1 MCNRLFS
8 YLFVYRKRKNIFS
21 CNILDI
27 NIVLINRDAF
37 QSEVSGMERFMGL
50 YNTVYQDMYR
60 FAYYYL
66 GNPQDAEDVVGEA
79 VLKAYEKFRSLKN
92 EDAFKSWIFKILVNQ
107 CNSFLRKNIKN
118 KTYGLSEEPSY
129 QMAFGDRMIVQEM
142 LSELS
147 EDERK
152 IVALAVFGEYRGED
166 IARMLHMRHS
176 TVRSKYRRALK
187 KLENKILDEEVQHE

>member
-1 MCNRLFS
+1 
-8 YLFVYRKRKNIFS
+8 
-21 CNILDI
+21 
-27 NIVLINRDAF
+27 
-37 QSEVSGMERFMGL
+37 MERFMML

-66 GNPQDAEDVVGEA
+66 GNPQDAEDVVSEA
-79 VLKAYEKFRSLKN
+79 VLKAYEKFRTLKN
-92 EDAFKSWIFKILVNQ
+92 EDAFKSWIFKILINQ

-118 KTYGLSEEPSY
+118 KTYELPEESSY
-129 QMAFGDRMIVQEM
+129 QIAFGDRMIVQEM

-187 KLENKILDEEVQHE
+187 KLENKILNEEVQHE

>member
-1 MCNRLFS
+1 M
-8 YLFVYRKRKNIFS
+8 
-21 CNILDI
+21 
-27 NIVLINRDAF
+27 
-37 QSEVSGMERFMGL
+37 
-50 YNTVYQDMYR
+50 
-60 FAYYYL
+60 
-66 GNPQDAEDVVGEA
+66 
-79 VLKAYEKFRSLKN
+79 
-92 EDAFKSWIFKILVNQ
+92 ILVNYIYR
-107 CNSFLRKNIKN
+107 FLRFLLKIFID
-118 KTYGLSEEPSY
+118 SY
-129 QMAFGDRMIVQEM
+129 QIAFGDRMIVQEM

>member
-1 MCNRLFS
+1 
-8 YLFVYRKRKNIFS
+8 
-21 CNILDI
+21 
-27 NIVLINRDAF
+27 
-37 QSEVSGMERFMGL
+37 MERFMML
-50 YNTVYQDMYR
+50 YNAVYQDMYR

-66 GNPQDAEDVVGEA
+66 GNPQDAEDVVSEA

-92 EDAFKSWIFKILVNQ
+92 EDAFKSWIFKILINQ

-118 KTYGLSEEPSY
+118 KTYELPEEPSY
-129 QMAFGDRMIVQEM
+129 QIAFGDRMIVQEM

-187 KLENKILDEEVQHE
+187 KLENKLLEEEVQYEK

>member
-1 MCNRLFS
+1 MGGE
-8 YLFVYRKRKNIFS
+8 YQ
-21 CNILDI
+21 
-27 NIVLINRDAF
+27 VLAEQAKKKDPQAF
-37 QSEVSGMERFMGL
+37 TML
-50 YNTVYQDMYR
+50 YEMVYQDMYR

-79 VLKAYEKFRSLKN
+79 VLQAYEKFRSLKN

-118 KTYGLSEEPSY
+118 KTYELSEEPSY

>member
-1 MCNRLFS
+1 MGGE
-8 YLFVYRKRKNIFS
+8 YQ
-21 CNILDI
+21 
-27 NIVLINRDAF
+27 VLAEQAKKKDPQAF
-37 QSEVSGMERFMGL
+37 TML
-50 YNTVYQDMYR
+50 YEMVYQDMYR

-66 GNPQDAEDVVGEA
+66 GNPQDAEDVVSET

-118 KTYGLSEEPSY
+118 KTYELPEEPSY
-129 QMAFGDRMIVQEM
+129 QIAFGDRMIVQEM

-147 EDERK
+147 EEERK